1 MLDLADIL
9 SHLSHANLVQGGA
22 LLFASS
28 GTALLSLE
36 EFLDDRQRGAPRLT
50 TGVVVQKLP
59 RGRERRSANSAEG
72 IRAIMRTLG
81 VTPRPPTDEPVDV
94 WSRN

>member
-1 MLDLADIL
+1 MLDLPDIL
-9 SHLSHANLVQGGA
+9 AHLGHANMVLGGG
-22 LLFASS
+22 LLFAS
-28 GTALLSLE
+28 GGAPLLSLE
-36 EFLDDRQRGAPRLT
+36 EFLDDRQRGAARLT
-50 TGVVVQKLP
+50 SAVLVQKLP

-81 VTPRPPTDEPVDV
+81 VTPRPPTDQPVDV